1 MKHRDYRNTELI
13 IQRQEHRLKLNAYNQ
28 MKRIFTAEQNIA
40 YLTAFAILDIKRTIL
55 TKYFEGFKHMI

>member
-1 MKHRDYRNTELI
+1 
-13 IQRQEHRLKLNAYNQ
+13 

-40 YLTAFAILDIKRTIL
+40 YLTAFTILDIKRTIL